1 MEYSAEVIELQAR
14 VADLQHSLE
23 RVREERDAARSTA
36 ALLEAELA
44 DREALLVGYESL
56 THDLQKQID
65 RLRLHIQQGVEL

>member
-1 MEYSAEVIELQAR
+1 MDYSAEVIELQAR

-44 DREALLVGYESL
+44 DRESLLVGYESL

>member
-1 MEYSAEVIELQAR
+1 MDHTAELIELQAR
-14 VADLQHSLE
+14 VADLQTSLE

-44 DREALLVGYESL
+44 DREALLHGYEGL
-56 THDLQKQID
+56 TNDLKKQID

>member
-1 MEYSAEVIELQAR
+1 MDYSAEVIELQAR

-23 RVREERDAARSTA
+23 RVREERDSARNTA

-44 DREALLVGYESL
+44 DREALLHGYEGL